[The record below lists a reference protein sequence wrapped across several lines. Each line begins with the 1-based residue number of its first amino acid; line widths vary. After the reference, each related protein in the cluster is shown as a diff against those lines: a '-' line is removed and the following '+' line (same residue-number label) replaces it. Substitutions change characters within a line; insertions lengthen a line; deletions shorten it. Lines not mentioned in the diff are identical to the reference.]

1 MDKKPATAKVLTD
14 EEKWEIRVKGK
25 YILTAMDTIGKNGDA
40 YCTDEILFRV
50 SKSVRPDLTKQQFY
64 TDKSL
69 LLQAAFLH
77 QEGCHLYA
85 QRTWEY
91 EVTAAEQLAD
101 ILKDPALPVMEIP
114 KELRAGDILL
124 SEQQRKAIGLALNSR
139 LAVILGGAGSGK
151 TTLIEAIVHCFRG
164 SVDSSEAYV
173 LAAPTGKAAR
183 NLTERTGIEAR
194 TVHGALGKSPDA
206 NFLDAVSWNCIGLV
220 VVDEASMVSL
230 EMLAGI
236 LNRVRRNCRVVL
248 LGDPNQLLSV
258 GAGNV
263 LSDLLTLG
271 VPSICLQQQY
281 RQSTDAAA
289 LRQNV
294 VDFPKLNGEH
304 ELRWDDSFRLLPADD
319 RAIPDLLCEEAARR
333 YRAGESI
340 QVLSPVRVKTGFSVQ
355 ALNTRLQNEV
365 NPLTA
370 EKPTWGKFRDGD
382 RVIVTQNN
390 AYYNIC
396 NGDVGVLHIRGE
408 KPHRVAALAVRG
420 TLKTWQI
427 DRGQGEYG
435 IGHDDAPPPQLA
447 LAYALTVHKSQGSQ
461 YDTVLMPV
469 SMATARMLY
478 RNLLYTAISRA
489 GKEVILVGS
498 REALNTAMQCIPY
511 PRKSKLVART
521 NLLRLGRSA

>member
-1 MDKKPATAKVLTD
+1 MAKTFTND
-14 EEKWEIRVKGK
+14 EKREIEEKAK
-25 YILTAMDTIGKNGDA
+25 YILTAMDDIGKNGDA
-40 YCTDEILFRV
+40 YCTDEQLFRA
-50 SKSVRPDLTKQQFY
+50 SKTVRPSLTGQRYRTEKA
-64 TDKSL
+64 L
-69 LLQAAFLH
+69 LLQAGFLH
-77 QEGCHLYA
+77 QEGYHLYA
-85 QRTWEY
+85 KRTWDY
-91 EVTAAEQLAD
+91 EVTAAE
-101 ILKDPALPVMEIP
+101 
-114 KELRAGDILL
+114 R
-124 SEQQRKAIGLALNSR
+124 
-139 LAVILGGAGSGK
+139 
-151 TTLIEAIVHCFRG
+151 
-164 SVDSSEAYV
+164 
-173 LAAPTGKAAR
+173 
-183 NLTERTGIEAR
+183 
-194 TVHGALGKSPDA
+194 
-206 NFLDAVSWNCIGLV
+206 
-220 VVDEASMVSL
+220 
-230 EMLAGI
+230 LAGI

-248 LGDPNQLLSV
+248 LGDTNQLQSV

-263 LSDLLTLG
+263 LPDLLELG
-271 VPSICLQQQY
+271 VPSIRLAQQY

-319 RAIPDLLCEEAARR
+319 RAIPNLLCEEAARR

-370 EKPTWGKFRDGD
+370 EKPAWGKFRDGD

-396 NGDVGVLHIRGE
+396 NGDAGVLHIRGE

-489 GKEVILVGS
+489 RKEVILVGS

>member
-1 MDKKPATAKVLTD
+1 MAKVFTND
-14 EEKWEIRVKGK
+14 EKREIEEKAK
-25 YILTAMDTIGKNGDA
+25 YILTAMDDIGKNGDA
-40 YCTDEILFRV
+40 YCTDEQLFRA
-50 SKSVRPDLTKQQFY
+50 SKAVRPSLTGQRY
-64 TDKSL
+64 RTDKAL
-69 LLQAAFLH
+69 LLQAGFLH
-77 QEGCHLYA
+77 QEGYHLYA
-85 QRTWEY
+85 KRTWDY
-91 EVTAAEQLAD
+91 EVTAAERLAD
-101 ILKDPALPVMEIP
+101 ILKDPTLPVLAIP

-124 SEQQRKAIGLALNSR
+124 SEQQREAIELALNSR
-139 LAVILGGAGSGK
+139 LSIILGGAGCGK
-151 TTLIEAIVHCFRG
+151 TTLIEAIVHCFRERN
-164 SVDSSEAYV
+164 DAFAPYV
-173 LAAPTGKAAR
+173 VAAPTGKAAR

-206 NFLDAVSWNCIGLV
+206 NFLDTVSWSCIGLV

-258 GAGNV
+258 GAGNI
-263 LSDLLTLG
+263 L
-271 VPSICLQQQY
+271 
-281 RQSTDAAA
+281 
-289 LRQNV
+289 
-294 VDFPKLNGEH
+294 
-304 ELRWDDSFRLLPADD
+304 
-319 RAIPDLLCEEAARR
+319 PDLLCEEAARR

-435 IGHDDAPPPQLA
+435 IGHDDALPPQLA
-447 LAYALTVHKSQGSQ
+447 LAYALTVHKSHGSQ

>member
-1 MDKKPATAKVLTD
+1 MT
-14 EEKWEIRVKGK
+14 E
-25 YILTAMDTIGKNGDA
+25 
-40 YCTDEILFRV
+40 
-50 SKSVRPDLTKQQFY
+50 
-64 TDKSL
+64 
-69 LLQAAFLH
+69 
-77 QEGCHLYA
+77 
-85 QRTWEY
+85 
-91 EVTAAEQLAD
+91 AERLAD
-101 ILKDPALPVMEIP
+101 ILKDPTLPVLAIP

-124 SEQQRKAIGLALNSR
+124 SEQQREAIELALNSS
-139 LAVILGGAGSGK
+139 LSIILGGAGCGK
-151 TTLIEAIVHCFRG
+151 TTLIEAIVHCFREHNDAF
-164 SVDSSEAYV
+164 VPYV
-173 LAAPTGKAAR
+173 VAAPTGKAAR

-258 GAGNV
+258 GAGNI

-294 VDFPKLNGEH
+294 VDFPKLNGEY

-427 DRGQGEYG
+427 DRGQGGYG
-435 IGHDDAPPPQLA
+435 IGHDDAPRR
-447 LAYALTVHKSQGSQ
+447 S
-461 YDTVLMPV
+461 
-469 SMATARMLY
+469 
-478 RNLLYTAISRA
+478 
-489 GKEVILVGS
+489 
-498 REALNTAMQCIPY
+498 
-511 PRKSKLVART
+511 
-521 NLLRLGRSA
+521 LRSPMR

>member
-1 MDKKPATAKVLTD
+1 MAKTFTND
-14 EEKWEIRVKGK
+14 EKREIEEKAK
-25 YILTAMDTIGKNGDA
+25 YILTAMDDIGKNGDA
-40 YCTDEILFRV
+40 YCTDEHLFRA
-50 SKSVRPDLTKQQFY
+50 SKAVRPNLTGPQY
-64 TDKSL
+64 HTDKTL
-69 LLQAAFLH
+69 LLQAEVLH
-77 QEGCHLYA
+77 REGYHLYA
-85 QRTWEY
+85 QRTWAY
-91 EVTAAEQLAD
+91 EVTAAKRLAD
-101 ILKDPALPVMEIP
+101 ILKDPTLPVLAIP
-114 KELRAGDILL
+114 KELHVGDILL
-124 SEQQRKAIGLALNSR
+124 SEQQREAVELALNSR
-139 LAVILGGAGSGK
+139 LSVILGGAGSGK
-151 TTLIEAIVHCFRG
+151 TTLIEAVARCFKDNADLFG
-164 SVDSSEAYV
+164 GTV

-183 NLTERTGIEAR
+183 NLTERTGIDAR
-194 TVHGALGKSPDA
+194 TVHSALGKQPDT
-206 NFLDAVSWNCIGLV
+206 NFLDPVSWSNTGLV
-220 VVDEASMVSL
+220 VIDEASMVSL

-248 LGDPNQLLSV
+248 LGDTNQLQSV

-263 LSDLLTLG
+263 LPNLLKLG
-271 VPSICLQQQY
+271 IPSILLAQQY
-281 RQSTDAAA
+281 RQSADAAA

-294 VDFPKLNGEH
+294 VDFPKLNGEQ
-304 ELRWDDSFRLLPADD
+304 ELRWDDSFHLLPADD
-319 RAIPDLLCEEAARR
+319 RSIPDLLCEEAARR

-408 KPHRVAALAVRG
+408 KPHRVAVLTVRG

-489 GKEVILVGS
+489 RKEVILVGN

>member
-1 MDKKPATAKVLTD
+1 MDD
-14 EEKWEIRVKGK
+14 
-25 YILTAMDTIGKNGDA
+25 IGKNGDA
-40 YCTDEILFRV
+40 YCTDEHLFRA
-50 SKSVRPDLTKQQFY
+50 SKAVRPNLTGPQY
-64 TDKSL
+64 HTDKTL
-69 LLQAAFLH
+69 LLQAEFLH
-77 QEGCHLYA
+77 REGYHLYA
-85 QRTWEY
+85 QRTWAY
-91 EVTAAEQLAD
+91 EVTAAKRLAD
-101 ILKDPALPVMEIP
+101 ILKDPTLPVLAIP
-114 KELRAGDILL
+114 KELRVGDILL
-124 SEQQRKAIGLALNSR
+124 SEQQREAVELALNSR
-139 LAVILGGAGSGK
+139 LSVILGGAGSGK
-151 TTLIEAIVHCFRG
+151 TTLIEAVARCFKDNADLFG
-164 SVDSSEAYV
+164 GTV

-183 NLTERTGIEAR
+183 NLTERTGIDAR
-194 TVHGALGKSPDA
+194 TVHSALGKQPDT
-206 NFLDAVSWNCIGLV
+206 NFLDPVSWSNTGLV
-220 VVDEASMVSL
+220 VIDEASMVSL

-248 LGDPNQLLSV
+248 LGDTNQLQSV

-263 LSDLLTLG
+263 LPNLLKLG
-271 VPSICLQQQY
+271 IPSILLAQQY
-281 RQSTDAAA
+281 RQSADAAA

-294 VDFPKLNGEH
+294 VDFPKLNGEQ
-304 ELRWDDSFRLLPADD
+304 ELRWDDSFHLLPADD
-319 RAIPDLLCEEAARR
+319 RSIPDLLCEEAARR

-408 KPHRVAALAVRG
+408 KPHRVAVLTVRG

-489 GKEVILVGS
+489 RKEVILVGN
-498 REALNTAMQCIPY
+498 REALSTAMQCIPY

>member
-1 MDKKPATAKVLTD
+1 
-14 EEKWEIRVKGK
+14 
-25 YILTAMDTIGKNGDA
+25 
-40 YCTDEILFRV
+40 
-50 SKSVRPDLTKQQFY
+50 
-64 TDKSL
+64 
-69 LLQAAFLH
+69 
-77 QEGCHLYA
+77 
-85 QRTWEY
+85 
-91 EVTAAEQLAD
+91 
-101 ILKDPALPVMEIP
+101 
-114 KELRAGDILL
+114 
-124 SEQQRKAIGLALNSR
+124 
-139 LAVILGGAGSGK
+139 
-151 TTLIEAIVHCFRG
+151 
-164 SVDSSEAYV
+164 
-173 LAAPTGKAAR
+173 
-183 NLTERTGIEAR
+183 
-194 TVHGALGKSPDA
+194 
-206 NFLDAVSWNCIGLV
+206 
-220 VVDEASMVSL
+220 MVSL

-236 LNRVRRNCRVVL
+236 LNRVRRNCRVAL

-258 GAGNV
+258 GAGNI

-294 VDFPKLNGEH
+294 VDFPKLNGER

-333 YRAGESI
+333 YQVGESI
-340 QVLSPVRVKTGFSVQ
+340 QVLSPVKAKTGFSVQ

-370 EKPTWGKFRDGD
+370 KKPMWGKFRDGD

-390 AYYNIC
+390 PYYDVC

-408 KPHRVAALAVRG
+408 KPRRIAILAVRG
-420 TLKTWQI
+420 KLKTWQI
-427 DRGQGEYG
+427 DRVPGEYG
-435 IGHDDAPPPQLA
+435 IRNDDPPPPQLA

-461 YDTVLMPV
+461 YDTILMPA
-469 SMATARMLY
+469 SMATAKMLY

>member
-1 MDKKPATAKVLTD
+1 
-14 EEKWEIRVKGK
+14 
-25 YILTAMDTIGKNGDA
+25 
-40 YCTDEILFRV
+40 
-50 SKSVRPDLTKQQFY
+50 
-64 TDKSL
+64 
-69 LLQAAFLH
+69 
-77 QEGCHLYA
+77 
-85 QRTWEY
+85 
-91 EVTAAEQLAD
+91 
-101 ILKDPALPVMEIP
+101 MEIP
-114 KELRAGDILL
+114 RELRAGDILL
-124 SEQQRKAIGLALNSR
+124 SEQQREAIELALNSS
-139 LAVILGGAGSGK
+139 LSIILGGAGCGK
-151 TTLIEAIVHCFRG
+151 TTLIEAIVHCFRERNDAF
-164 SVDSSEAYV
+164 VPYV
-173 LAAPTGKAAR
+173 VAAPTGKAAR

-236 LNRVRRNCRVVL
+236 LNRVRRNCRVAL

-258 GAGNV
+258 GVGNI

-281 RQSTDAAA
+281 RQSMDAVA

-294 VDFPKLNGEH
+294 VNFPKLNTEH

-319 RAIPDLLCEEAARR
+319 RAIPNLLCEEAARR

-489 GKEVILVGS
+489 GKEVILVGEPRGAEHRDAVHPIPAQIQARRPDQPAAPWAQRVRRRHGEKGVAALS
-498 REALNTAMQCIPY
+498 RHRRCRHGPKPPPPAAGEGVQREGAAGIPRSGL
-511 PRKSKLVART
+511 PA
-521 NLLRLGRSA
+521 GRVSMAGGKEPSERR

>member
-1 MDKKPATAKVLTD
+1 M
-14 EEKWEIRVKGK
+14 
-25 YILTAMDTIGKNGDA
+25 
-40 YCTDEILFRV
+40 
-50 SKSVRPDLTKQQFY
+50 
-64 TDKSL
+64 
-69 LLQAAFLH
+69 
-77 QEGCHLYA
+77 
-85 QRTWEY
+85 
-91 EVTAAEQLAD
+91 TAAERLAD
-101 ILKDPALPVMEIP
+101 ILKDPTLPVLAIP

-124 SEQQRKAIGLALNSR
+124 SEQQREAVELALNSR
-139 LAVILGGAGSGK
+139 LSVILGGAGSGK
-151 TTLIEAIVHCFRG
+151 TTLIEAIARCFKDNADLFG
-164 SVDSSEAYV
+164 GTV

-206 NFLDAVSWNCIGLV
+206 NFLDAVSWNCVGLV

-236 LNRVRRNCRVVL
+236 LNRVRGNCRVVL
-248 LGDPNQLLSV
+248 LGDPNQLQAV

-263 LSDLLTLG
+263 LPDLLELG
-271 VPSICLQQQY
+271 VPSIRLAQQY
-281 RQSTDAAA
+281 RQSADAVA

-294 VDFPKLNGEH
+294 VNFPKLNTEH
-304 ELRWDDSFRLLPADD
+304 ELQWDDSFRLLPADD
-319 RAIPDLLCEEAARR
+319 RAIPDLLCKEAARR
-333 YRAGESI
+333 YLAGESI
-340 QVLSPVRVKTGFSVQ
+340 QVLSPVKAKTGFSVQ

-489 GKEVILVGS
+489 RKEVILVGS

-511 PRKSKLVART
+511 PRKSKLVVRT

>member
-1 MDKKPATAKVLTD
+1 MDKKPATAKAFTD
-14 EEKWEIRVKGK
+14 EEKWEIKENGK

-40 YCTDEILFRV
+40 YCTDESLFRV
-50 SKSVRPDLTKQQFY
+50 SKTVRPDLTKQQFY

-91 EVTAAEQLAD
+91 EVTAAERLAD
-101 ILKDPALPVMEIP
+101 
-114 KELRAGDILL
+114 
-124 SEQQRKAIGLALNSR
+124 
-139 LAVILGGAGSGK
+139 
-151 TTLIEAIVHCFRG
+151 
-164 SVDSSEAYV
+164 
-173 LAAPTGKAAR
+173 
-183 NLTERTGIEAR
+183 
-194 TVHGALGKSPDA
+194 
-206 NFLDAVSWNCIGLV
+206 
-220 VVDEASMVSL
+220 
-230 EMLAGI
+230 I

-258 GAGNV
+258 GAGNI

-294 VDFPKLNGEH
+294 VDFPKLNGER

-333 YRAGESI
+333 YQVGESI
-340 QVLSPVRVKTGFSVQ
+340 QVLSPVKAKTGFSVQ

-370 EKPTWGKFRDGD
+370 KKPMWGKFRDGD

-390 AYYNIC
+390 PYYDVC

-408 KPHRVAALAVRG
+408 KPRRIAILAVRG

-435 IGHDDAPPPQLA
+435 VGHDDAPPPQLA

>member
-1 MDKKPATAKVLTD
+1 MSVVLPQPAPPRMT
-14 EEKWEIRVKGK
+14 ERR
-25 YILTAMDTIGKNGDA
+25 
-40 YCTDEILFRV
+40 LFSASSIASRCC
-50 SKSVRPDLTKQQFY
+50 
-64 TDKSL
+64 SL
-69 LLQAAFLH
+69 
-77 QEGCHLYA
+77 
-85 QRTWEY
+85 RRMS
-91 EVTAAEQLAD
+91 
-101 ILKDPALPVMEIP
+101 PA
-114 KELRAGDILL
+114 R
-124 SEQQRKAIGLALNSR
+124 SS
-139 LAVILGGAGSGK
+139 LGISM
-151 TTLIEAIVHCFRG
+151 
-164 SVDSSEAYV
+164 
-173 LAAPTGKAAR
+173 TGKAAR

-236 LNRVRRNCRVVL
+236 LNRVRRNCRVAL

-263 LSDLLTLG
+263 LS
-271 VPSICLQQQY
+271 
-281 RQSTDAAA
+281 
-289 LRQNV
+289 
-294 VDFPKLNGEH
+294 
-304 ELRWDDSFRLLPADD
+304 
-319 RAIPDLLCEEAARR
+319 DLLCEEAARR

-340 QVLSPVRVKTGFSVQ
+340 QVLSPVRAKTTFSVQ

-427 DRGQGEYG
+427 DHGQGEYG

-478 RNLLYTAISRA
+478 RNLLYTAISQA

>member
-1 MDKKPATAKVLTD
+1 
-14 EEKWEIRVKGK
+14 
-25 YILTAMDTIGKNGDA
+25 
-40 YCTDEILFRV
+40 
-50 SKSVRPDLTKQQFY
+50 
-64 TDKSL
+64 
-69 LLQAAFLH
+69 
-77 QEGCHLYA
+77 
-85 QRTWEY
+85 
-91 EVTAAEQLAD
+91 
-101 ILKDPALPVMEIP
+101 MEIP
-114 KELRAGDILL
+114 RELRAGDVLL
-124 SEQQRKAIGLALNSR
+124 SEQQREAIELALNSR
-139 LAVILGGAGSGK
+139 LSVILGGAGSGK
-151 TTLIEAIVHCFRG
+151 TTLIEAIVNGFEDNTDLSG
-164 SVDSSEAYV
+164 DTV

-194 TVHGALGKSPDA
+194 TVHGALGKHPDV
-206 NFLDAVSWNCIGLV
+206 NFLDAVSWDYTGLV
-220 VVDEASMVSL
+220 VIDEASMVSL

-236 LNRVRRNCRVVL
+236 LNRVRRNCRVAL

-263 LSDLLTLG
+263 L
-271 VPSICLQQQY
+271 
-281 RQSTDAAA
+281 
-289 LRQNV
+289 
-294 VDFPKLNGEH
+294 
-304 ELRWDDSFRLLPADD
+304 
-319 RAIPDLLCEEAARR
+319 PDLLCEEAARR

>member
-1 MDKKPATAKVLTD
+1 M
-14 EEKWEIRVKGK
+14 
-25 YILTAMDTIGKNGDA
+25 
-40 YCTDEILFRV
+40 
-50 SKSVRPDLTKQQFY
+50 
-64 TDKSL
+64 
-69 LLQAAFLH
+69 
-77 QEGCHLYA
+77 
-85 QRTWEY
+85 
-91 EVTAAEQLAD
+91 
-101 ILKDPALPVMEIP
+101 
-114 KELRAGDILL
+114 
-124 SEQQRKAIGLALNSR
+124 
-139 LAVILGGAGSGK
+139 
-151 TTLIEAIVHCFRG
+151 
-164 SVDSSEAYV
+164 
-173 LAAPTGKAAR
+173 
-183 NLTERTGIEAR
+183 
-194 TVHGALGKSPDA
+194 
-206 NFLDAVSWNCIGLV
+206 
-220 VVDEASMVSL
+220 
-230 EMLAGI
+230 
-236 LNRVRRNCRVVL
+236 
-248 LGDPNQLLSV
+248 
-258 GAGNV
+258 
-263 LSDLLTLG
+263 
-271 VPSICLQQQY
+271 QQQY

-396 NGDVGVLHIRGE
+396 SGDVGVLHIRGE

>member
-1 MDKKPATAKVLTD
+1 MAKTFTND
-14 EEKWEIRVKGK
+14 EKREIEEKAK
-25 YILTAMDTIGKNGDA
+25 YILTAMDDIGKNGDA
-40 YCTDEILFRV
+40 YCTDEHLFRA
-50 SKSVRPDLTKQQFY
+50 SKAVRPNLTGPQY
-64 TDKSL
+64 HTDKTL
-69 LLQAAFLH
+69 LLQAEFLH
-77 QEGCHLYA
+77 REGYHLYA
-85 QRTWEY
+85 QRTWAY
-91 EVTAAEQLAD
+91 EVTAVKRLAD
-101 ILKDPALPVMEIP
+101 ILKDPTLPVLAIP
-114 KELRAGDILL
+114 KELRVGDILL
-124 SEQQRKAIGLALNSR
+124 SEQQREAVELALNSR
-139 LAVILGGAGSGK
+139 LSVILGGAGSGK
-151 TTLIEAIVHCFRG
+151 TTLIEAVARCFKDNADLFG
-164 SVDSSEAYV
+164 GTV

-183 NLTERTGIEAR
+183 NLTERTGIDAR
-194 TVHGALGKSPDA
+194 TVHSALGKQPDT
-206 NFLDAVSWNCIGLV
+206 NFLDPVSWSNTGLV
-220 VVDEASMVSL
+220 VIDEASMVSL

-248 LGDPNQLLSV
+248 LGDTNQLQSV

-263 LSDLLTLG
+263 LPNLLKLG
-271 VPSICLQQQY
+271 IPSILLAQQY
-281 RQSTDAAA
+281 RQSADAAA

-294 VDFPKLNGEH
+294 VDFPKLNGEQ

>member
-1 MDKKPATAKVLTD
+1 MAKTFTND
-14 EEKWEIRVKGK
+14 EKREIEEKAK
-25 YILTAMDTIGKNGDA
+25 YILTAMDDIGKNGDA
-40 YCTDEILFRV
+40 YCTDEHLFRA
-50 SKSVRPDLTKQQFY
+50 SKAVRPNLTGPQY
-64 TDKSL
+64 HTDKTL
-69 LLQAAFLH
+69 LLQAEFLH
-77 QEGCHLYA
+77 REGYHLYA
-85 QRTWEY
+85 QRTWAY
-91 EVTAAEQLAD
+91 EVTAVKRLAD
-101 ILKDPALPVMEIP
+101 ILKDPTLPVLAIP
-114 KELRAGDILL
+114 KELRVGDILL
-124 SEQQRKAIGLALNSR
+124 SEQQREAVELALNSC
-139 LAVILGGAGSGK
+139 LSVILGGAGSGK
-151 TTLIEAIVHCFRG
+151 ATLIEAVARCFKDNADLFG
-164 SVDSSEAYV
+164 GTV

-183 NLTERTGIEAR
+183 NLTERIGIDAR
-194 TVHGALGKSPDA
+194 TVHSALGKQPDT
-206 NFLDAVSWNCIGLV
+206 NFLDPVSWSNTGLV
-220 VVDEASMVSL
+220 VIDEASMVSL

-248 LGDPNQLLSV
+248 LGDTNQLQSV

-263 LSDLLTLG
+263 LPNLLKLG
-271 VPSICLQQQY
+271 IPSILLAQQY
-281 RQSTDAAA
+281 RQSADAAA

-294 VDFPKLNGEH
+294 VDFPKLNGEQ

-489 GKEVILVGS
+489 GKEVNLVGS

>member
-1 MDKKPATAKVLTD
+1 MLPPLLCL
-14 EEKWEIRVKGK
+14 IF
-25 YILTAMDTIGKNGDA
+25 
-40 YCTDEILFRV
+40 LFG
-50 SKSVRPDLTKQQFY
+50 
-64 TDKSL
+64 L
-69 LLQAAFLH
+69 LLSTRHIPAARPRS
-77 QEGCHLYA
+77 
-85 QRTWEY
+85 QRTL
-91 EVTAAEQLAD
+91 VS
-101 ILKDPALPVMEIP
+101 P
-114 KELRAGDILL
+114 
-124 SEQQRKAIGLALNSR
+124 
-139 LAVILGGAGSGK
+139 GAG
-151 TTLIEAIVHCFRG
+151 
-164 SVDSSEAYV
+164 
-173 LAAPTGKAAR
+173 
-183 NLTERTGIEAR
+183 
-194 TVHGALGKSPDA
+194 HGQGPLPRDRES
-206 NFLDAVSWNCIGLV
+206 LCRSHW
-220 VVDEASMVSL
+220 ASFC
-230 EMLAGI
+230 AG
-236 LNRVRRNCRVVL
+236 CVVL

-258 GAGNV
+258 GAGNI

-294 VDFPKLNGEH
+294 VDFPKLNGERA
-304 ELRWDDSFRLLPADD
+304 LRWDDSFRLLPADD

-340 QVLSPVRVKTGFSVQ
+340 QVLSPVRVKIGFSVQ

>member
-1 MDKKPATAKVLTD
+1 MRPSLTGQ
-14 EEKWEIRVKGK
+14 R
-25 YILTAMDTIGKNGDA
+25 Y
-40 YCTDEILFRV
+40 R
-50 SKSVRPDLTKQQFY
+50 
-64 TDKSL
+64 TDKAL
-69 LLQAAFLH
+69 LLQAGFLH
-77 QEGCHLYA
+77 QEGYHLYA
-85 QRTWEY
+85 KRTWDY
-91 EVTAAEQLAD
+91 EVTAAERLAD
-101 ILKDPALPVMEIP
+101 ILKDPSLPVMEIP
-114 KELRAGDILL
+114 RELRAGDILL
-124 SEQQRKAIGLALNSR
+124 SEQQREAIELALNSR
-139 LAVILGGAGSGK
+139 LSVILGGAGCGK
-151 TTLIEAIVHCFRG
+151 TTLIEAIVHCFRERNDAF
-164 SVDSSEAYV
+164 VPYV
-173 LAAPTGKAAR
+173 VAAPTGKAAR

-258 GAGNV
+258 GAGNI

-319 RAIPDLLCEEAARR
+319 RA
-333 YRAGESI
+333 
-340 QVLSPVRVKTGFSVQ
+340 
-355 ALNTRLQNEV
+355 
-365 NPLTA
+365 
-370 EKPTWGKFRDGD
+370 
-382 RVIVTQNN
+382 IVTQNN

-489 GKEVILVGS
+489 GKEVILVG
-498 REALNTAMQCIPY
+498 A
-511 PRKSKLVART
+511 AR
-521 NLLRLGRSA
+521 R

>member
-1 MDKKPATAKVLTD
+1 M
-14 EEKWEIRVKGK
+14 
-25 YILTAMDTIGKNGDA
+25 
-40 YCTDEILFRV
+40 
-50 SKSVRPDLTKQQFY
+50 
-64 TDKSL
+64 
-69 LLQAAFLH
+69 
-77 QEGCHLYA
+77 
-85 QRTWEY
+85 
-91 EVTAAEQLAD
+91 TAAERLAD
-101 ILKDPALPVMEIP
+101 ILKAPALPVMEIP
-114 KELRAGDILL
+114 RELRAGDILL
-124 SEQQRKAIGLALNSR
+124 SEQQREAIELALNSS
-139 LAVILGGAGSGK
+139 LSIILGGAGCGK
-151 TTLIEAIVHCFRG
+151 TTLIEAIVHCFRERNDAF
-164 SVDSSEAYV
+164 VPYV
-173 LAAPTGKAAR
+173 VAAPTGKAAR

-236 LNRVRRNCRVVL
+236 LNRVRRNCRVAL

-263 LSDLLTLG
+263 LS
-271 VPSICLQQQY
+271 
-281 RQSTDAAA
+281 
-289 LRQNV
+289 
-294 VDFPKLNGEH
+294 
-304 ELRWDDSFRLLPADD
+304 
-319 RAIPDLLCEEAARR
+319 DLLCEEAARR

-340 QVLSPVRVKTGFSVQ
+340 QVLSPVRAKTTFSVQ

-427 DRGQGEYG
+427 DHGQGEYG

-489 GKEVILVGS
+489 GKEVILVGEPRGAEHRDAVHPIPAQIQARRPDQPAAPWAQRVRRRHGEKGVAALS
-498 REALNTAMQCIPY
+498 RHRRCRHGSKPPPPAAGEGIQREGAAGIPRSGL
-511 PRKSKLVART
+511 PA
-521 NLLRLGRSA
+521 GRVRMAGGKEPSERR

>member
-1 MDKKPATAKVLTD
+1 MRPSLTGQ
-14 EEKWEIRVKGK
+14 R
-25 YILTAMDTIGKNGDA
+25 Y
-40 YCTDEILFRV
+40 R
-50 SKSVRPDLTKQQFY
+50 
-64 TDKSL
+64 TDKAL
-69 LLQAAFLH
+69 LLQAGFLH
-77 QEGCHLYA
+77 QEGYHLYA
-85 QRTWEY
+85 KRTWDY
-91 EVTAAEQLAD
+91 EVTAAERLAD
-101 ILKDPALPVMEIP
+101 ILKDPSLPVMEIP
-114 KELRAGDILL
+114 RELRAGDILL
-124 SEQQRKAIGLALNSR
+124 SEQQREAIELALNSR
-139 LAVILGGAGSGK
+139 LSVILGGAGCGK
-151 TTLIEAIVHCFRG
+151 TTLIEAIVHCFRERNDAF
-164 SVDSSEAYV
+164 VPYV
-173 LAAPTGKAAR
+173 VAAPTGKAAR

-258 GAGNV
+258 GAGNI
-263 LSDLLTLG
+263 LSNLLTLG

-319 RAIPDLLCEEAARR
+319 RA
-333 YRAGESI
+333 
-340 QVLSPVRVKTGFSVQ
+340 
-355 ALNTRLQNEV
+355 
-365 NPLTA
+365 
-370 EKPTWGKFRDGD
+370 
-382 RVIVTQNN
+382 IVTQNN

-511 PRKSKLVART
+511 PRKSKLIART

>member
-1 MDKKPATAKVLTD
+1 MDKKPATAKAFTD
-14 EEKWEIRVKGK
+14 EEKWEIKENGK

-40 YCTDEILFRV
+40 YCTDEQLFRA
-50 SKSVRPDLTKQQFY
+50 SKAVRPSLTGQQY
-64 TDKSL
+64 RSDKAL
-69 LLQAAFLH
+69 LLQADFLH
-77 QEGCHLYA
+77 QEGYHLYA

-91 EVTAAEQLAD
+91 EVTAVEQLAD
-101 ILKDPALPVMEIP
+101 ILTDSALPATEIP

-124 SEQQRKAIGLALNSR
+124 SEQQREAIDLALNSR
-139 LAVILGGAGSGK
+139 LSVILGGAGCGK
-151 TTLIEAIVHCFRG
+151 TTLIEAIVRCFKEEDG
-164 SVDSSEAYV
+164 VFKPYV
-173 LAAPTGKAAR
+173 VAAPTGKAAR

-194 TVHGALGKSPDA
+194 TIHGALGKIPDA
-206 NFLDAVSWNCIGLV
+206 NFLDAVSWIRTGLV

-263 LSDLLTLG
+263 LSDLLKLG
-271 VPSICLQQQY
+271 VPSIFLEQQY
-281 RQSTDAAA
+281 RQSAAAAA

-294 VDFPKLNGEH
+294 AAFPKLSDER
-304 ELRWDDSFRLLPADD
+304 ELQWDDSFRLLSADSKI
-319 RAIPDLLCEEAARR
+319 IPDLLCEEAARR

-340 QVLSPVRVKTGFSVQ
+340 QVLSPVKTKTDFSVQ

-370 EKPTWGKFRDGD
+370 EKQTWGGFRDGD

-390 AYYNIC
+390 SYYNIC
-396 NGDVGVLHIRGE
+396 NGDVGVLYIRGE
-408 KPHRVAALAVRG
+408 KPHRVATLAVRG

-427 DRGQGEYG
+427 DCMEKYG
-435 IGHDDAPPPQLA
+435 VANDDAPPPRLA

-461 YDTVLMPV
+461 YDAILMPV
-469 SMATARMLY
+469 SMATAKMLY

-489 GKEVILVGS
+489 RKEVILVGS
-498 REALNTAMQCIPY
+498 REAVNTAMQCIPY

-521 NLLRLGRSA
+521 NLLRLRRSA

>member
-1 MDKKPATAKVLTD
+1 MAKVFTND
-14 EEKWEIRVKGK
+14 EKREIEEKAK
-25 YILTAMDTIGKNGDA
+25 YILTAMDDIGKNGDA
-40 YCTDEILFRV
+40 YCMDEQLFRA
-50 SKSVRPDLTKQQFY
+50 SKAVRPSLTGQRY
-64 TDKSL
+64 RTDKAL
-69 LLQAAFLH
+69 LLQAGFLH
-77 QEGCHLYA
+77 QEGYHLYA
-85 QRTWEY
+85 KRTWAY
-91 EVTAAEQLAD
+91 EVTAAERLAD
-101 ILKDPALPVMEIP
+101 ILKAPALPVMEIP
-114 KELRAGDILL
+114 RELRAGDILL
-124 SEQQRKAIGLALNSR
+124 SEQQREAIELALNSR
-139 LAVILGGAGSGK
+139 LSIILGGAGCGK
-151 TTLIEAIVHCFRG
+151 TTLIEAIVHCFRERNDAF
-164 SVDSSEAYV
+164 VPYV
-173 LAAPTGKAAR
+173 VAAPTGKAAR

-194 TVHGALGKSPDA
+194 TVHGALGKVPDA
-206 NFLDAVSWNCIGLV
+206 NFLDTVSWNCIGLV
-220 VVDEASMVSL
+220 VIDEASMVSL

-236 LNRVRRNCRVVL
+236 LNRVRRNCRVAL

-258 GAGNV
+258 GAGNI
-263 LSDLLTLG
+263 LSD
-271 VPSICLQQQY
+271 
-281 RQSTDAAA
+281 
-289 LRQNV
+289 
-294 VDFPKLNGEH
+294 F
-304 ELRWDDSFRLLPADD
+304 
-319 RAIPDLLCEEAARR
+319 LCEEAARR

>member
-1 MDKKPATAKVLTD
+1 MAKVFTD
-14 EEKWEIRVKGK
+14 TEKDKIKK
-25 YILTAMDTIGKNGDA
+25 QAQYILAAMDDIGKNGDA
-40 YCTDEILFRV
+40 YCTDEHLFRA
-50 SKSVRPDLTKQQFY
+50 SKTVKPSLTGPQY
-64 TDKSL
+64 HTDKSL
-69 LLQAAFLH
+69 LLQAEFLH
-77 QEGCHLYA
+77 QEGRHLYT
-85 QRTWEY
+85 QRTWDY
-91 EVTAAEQLAD
+91 EITAAKRLAD
-101 ILKDPALPVMEIP
+101 ILKDPTLPAPVIP
-114 KELRAGDILL
+114 KELRVGDILL
-124 SEQQRKAIGLALNSR
+124 SKQQREAVELALNSR
-139 LAVILGGAGSGK
+139 LSVILGGAGSGK
-151 TTLIEAIVHCFRG
+151 TTLIEAIARCFKDNADLSG
-164 SVDSSEAYV
+164 DTV

-194 TVHGALGKSPDA
+194 TVHGALGKHPDV
-206 NFLDAVSWNCIGLV
+206 NFLDAVSWDYTGLV
-220 VVDEASMVSL
+220 VIDEASMVSL

-248 LGDPNQLLSV
+248 LGDPHQLQSV

-263 LSDLLTLG
+263 LPNLLKLG
-271 VPSICLQQQY
+271 IPSIHLAQQY
-281 RQSTDAAA
+281 RQSMDAVA

-294 VDFPKLNGEH
+294 VNFPKLNTEH
-304 ELRWDDSFRLLPADD
+304 ELQWDDSFRLLPADD
-319 RAIPDLLCEEAARR
+319 RTIPDLLCKEAARR
-333 YRAGESI
+333 YLAGESI
-340 QVLSPVRVKTGFSVQ
+340 QVISPVKAKTGFSVQ

-420 TLKTWQI
+420 KLKTWQI
-427 DRGQGEYG
+427 DRVPGEYG
-435 IGHDDAPPPQLA
+435 IRNDDPPPPQLA

-461 YDTVLMPV
+461 YDTILMPA
-469 SMATARMLY
+469 SMATAKMLY

-489 GKEVILVGS
+489 RKEVILVGS
-498 REALNTAMQCIPY
+498 REAVNTAMQCIPY

-521 NLLRLGRSA
+521 NLLRLRQSA

>member
-14 EEKWEIRVKGK
+14 EEKWEIKENGK
-25 YILTAMDTIGKNGDA
+25 YILTAMNTIGKNGDA
-40 YCTDEILFRV
+40 YCTDESLFRV
-50 SKSVRPDLTKQQFY
+50 SKTVRPDLTKQQFY
-64 TDKSL
+64 MDKSL

-77 QEGCHLYA
+77 QEGYHLYA
-85 QRTWEY
+85 QRTWDY

-194 TVHGALGKSPDA
+194 TVHGALGKVPDA
-206 NFLDAVSWNCIGLV
+206 NFLDAVCWIRTGLV

-236 LNRVRRNCRVVL
+236 LNHVRRNCRVVL

-263 LSDLLTLG
+263 LSDLLKLG
-271 VPSICLQQQY
+271 VPSIFLEQQY
-281 RQSTDAAA
+281 RQSAAAAA

-294 VDFPKLNGEH
+294 AAFPKLSDER
-304 ELRWDDSFRLLPADD
+304 ELQWDDSFRLLSADSKI
-319 RAIPDLLCEEAARR
+319 IPDLLCEEAARR

-340 QVLSPVRVKTGFSVQ
+340 QVLSPVKTKTDFSVQ

-370 EKPTWGKFRDGD
+370 EKQTWGAFRDGD

-390 AYYNIC
+390 SYYSIC
-396 NGDVGVLHIRGE
+396 NGDVGVLHLRGK
-408 KPHRVAALAVRG
+408 KPHRVATLAVRG

-427 DRGQGEYG
+427 DCMEKYG
-435 IGHDDAPPPQLA
+435 AANDDAPPPRLA

-461 YDTVLMPV
+461 YDAILMPV
-469 SMATARMLY
+469 STATAKMLY

-489 GKEVILVGS
+489 GREVILVGN
-498 REALNTAMQCIPY
+498 REAVNTAMQCIPY

>member
-1 MDKKPATAKVLTD
+1 MAKVFTND
-14 EEKWEIRVKGK
+14 EKREIEEKAK
-25 YILTAMDTIGKNGDA
+25 YILTAMDDIGKNGDA
-40 YCTDEILFRV
+40 YCTDEQLFRA
-50 SKSVRPDLTKQQFY
+50 SKAVRPSLTGQRY
-64 TDKSL
+64 RTDKAL
-69 LLQAAFLH
+69 LLQAGFLH
-77 QEGCHLYA
+77 QEGYHLYA
-85 QRTWEY
+85 KRTWDY
-91 EVTAAEQLAD
+91 EVTAAERLAD
-101 ILKDPALPVMEIP
+101 ILKDPTLPVLAIP

-124 SEQQRKAIGLALNSR
+124 SEQQREAIELALNSR
-139 LAVILGGAGSGK
+139 LSIILGGAGCGK
-151 TTLIEAIVHCFRG
+151 TTLIEAIVHCFRERN
-164 SVDSSEAYV
+164 DAFAPYV
-173 LAAPTGKAAR
+173 VAAPTGKAAR

-206 NFLDAVSWNCIGLV
+206 NFLDTVSWSCIGLV

-258 GAGNV
+258 GAGNI
-263 LSDLLTLG
+263 L
-271 VPSICLQQQY
+271 
-281 RQSTDAAA
+281 
-289 LRQNV
+289 
-294 VDFPKLNGEH
+294 
-304 ELRWDDSFRLLPADD
+304 
-319 RAIPDLLCEEAARR
+319 PDLLCEEAARR

-340 QVLSPVRVKTGFSVQ
+340 QVLSPVRAKTDFSVQ

-390 AYYNIC
+390 TYYNIC

-435 IGHDDAPPPQLA
+435 IGHDDVPPPQLA